1 MIPRDFECWYWRN
14 NRHERCALREACAC
28 YVCYPRDRALMT
40 YTDPFSQY
48 DEGQVAVETLERFLA
63 ERQAER
69 QS

>member
-1 MIPRDFECWYWRN
+1 
-14 NRHERCALREACAC
+14 
-28 YVCYPRDRALMT
+28 MT